1 MAEVLFREKAR
12 QDPAMRDWRIE
23 SAGTWAVDGQP
34 ASQLGREAMASRKLD
49 LSGHRSQA
57 ITAELLGQFNL
68 VLTMEKRHQQEILR
82 EFPNAAGRVYRLSEM
97 AGRLEDVEDPY
108 GLTAQEYEETADQI
122 EELIGEGLDEIL
134 RRARDRSKT

>member
-1 MAEVLFREKAR
+1 M
-12 QDPAMRDWRIE
+12 QDWRIE

-34 ASQLGREAMASRKLD
+34 ASRLGQETMARRKLD

-57 ITAELLGQFNL
+57 VTAELLGQFDL

-82 EFPNAAGRVYRLSEM
+82 AFPKFADRVYRLSEM

-108 GLTAQEYEETADQI
+108 GLTAQDYEDTADQI

-134 RRARDRSKT
+134 RRTRDRSKS